1 MNLDFIKKNWVLL
14 ILLLISF
21 TITVTGGFYKCTII
35 TIIGA
40 ILSPSITIFNAVRS
54 YQTNKKVTEKLDE
67 LDDRTTWHEED

>member
-1 MNLDFIKKNWVLL
+1 MNLDFIKKNWILL

-21 TITVTGGFYKCTII
+21 TITVTGVFYKCTTI

-40 ILSPSITIFNAVRS
+40 ILSLFIPIFNAVRS

-67 LDDRTTWHEED
+67 LVDRTTWHEED